1 MIFSTLGI
9 AYIFYYGQK
18 VSKNPSKSLILGDK
32 LDINFNREEIINT
45 KTTKKQMW
53 ILLEILVSLVAIF
66 YGSLKLGWGNAELAG
81 IFVLMGVFA
90 GAVSGWG
97 PSKMAEEFLEGAS
110 SVVRG
115 LWLWALQRQSWLSF
129 RAP

>member
-1 MIFSTLGI
+1 
-9 AYIFYYGQK
+9 
-18 VSKNPSKSLILGDK
+18 
-32 LDINFNREEIINT
+32 
-45 KTTKKQMW
+45 MW

-110 SVVRG
+110 SVVMG
-115 LWLWALQRQSWLSF
+115 ALVVGFAKAILVILQ
-129 RAP
+129 AP

>member
-1 MIFSTLGI
+1 MPF
-9 AYIFYYGQK
+9 
-18 VSKNPSKSLILGDK
+18 
-32 LDINFNREEIINT
+32 
-45 KTTKKQMW
+45 
-53 ILLEILVSLVAIF
+53 F

-110 SVVRG
+110 SVVMG
-115 LWLWALQRQSWLSF
+115 ALVVGFAKAILVILTGRHDY
-129 RAP
+129 

>member
-1 MIFSTLGI
+1 MGIRVVSFVIFSTLGI

-53 ILLEILVSLVAIF
+53 ILLEILVSLIAIF
-66 YGSLKLGWGNAELAG
+66 T
-81 IFVLMGVFA
+81 
-90 GAVSGWG
+90 
-97 PSKMAEEFLEGAS
+97 
-110 SVVRG
+110 
-115 LWLWALQRQSWLSF
+115 AL
-129 RAP
+129 